1 MVWTLVSFLA
11 GCGASGP
18 GLDRPGLLAVGAGA
32 KFFKLL
38 RCQSLVRAC
47 SACGAGMATPLWG
60 PSDDGAP
67 ARVWCTAG

>member
-18 GLDRPGLLAVGAGA
+18 GLDRPGRLGAAVPQAA
-32 KFFKLL
+32 VL
-38 RCQSLVRAC
+38 SVPDAC
-47 SACGAGMATPLWG
+47 VFRMWCRRGHFSVG

-67 ARVWCTAG
+67 ARVWCRAG